1 MSDGIGA
8 EDPQR
13 TASSSL
19 WAPEHRALT
28 LGLVLTITFVA
39 SEALAVAPAVP
50 VLAKELGGLRL
61 YGWVF
66 SAFMLA
72 SLVGVVMAGQA
83 ADKRG
88 PAPPYLVGLA
98 LFVAG
103 LLIAGAAQSME
114 VLVIGRAVQGL
125 GAGAVP
131 AVAYASIGRSL
142 PDALRPR
149 MMAVLSS
156 AWVVPGLFAP
166 GVAAF
171 VLHHASWRWIF
182 LGLAPLVVLTGL
194 VALPALLRLG
204 PPGGEGTRRRLV
216 RSEEH
221 TSELQSPM

>member
-50 VLAKELGGLRL
+50 VLARELGGLRL

-72 SLVGVVMAGQA
+72 SLVGVVLAGRA
-83 ADKRG
+83 ADMRG
-88 PAPPYLVGLA
+88 PAPPYLAGLA

-103 LLIAGAAQSME
+103 LLIAGRAQSME
-114 VLVIGRAVQGL
+114 VLVVGRAVQGL

-142 PDALRPR
+142 PESLRPR
-149 MMAVLSS
+149 MFAVLST
-156 AWVVPGLFAP
+156 AWVIPGLFAP
-166 GVAAF
+166 GKIGRASCRERVRTSVVA
-171 VLHHASWRWIF
+171 
-182 LGLAPLVVLTGL
+182 
-194 VALPALLRLG
+194 VA
-204 PPGGEGTRRRLV
+204 
-216 RSEEH
+216 
-221 TSELQSPM
+221 